1 VFDRFKVFVMD
12 VTSSKRMRNV
22 SRVKNLS
29 AEMGTVDTWARGI
42 GCRSLCAD
50 KCYFD

>member
-12 VTSSKRMRNV
+12 ATCSKRMRTVNDA
-22 SRVKNLS
+22 KNLV
-29 AEMGTVDTWARGI
+29 AKREAVDTWARHI

-50 KCYFD
+50 KCYFN